1 MASTRPHL
9 DAAPTPLGRT
19 LLDRARTDPGLLA
32 FATDGGAITFGEL
45 LDRAASRADGL
56 ESLGVARGS
65 RVALSMSAGL
75 AFVEIFWAL
84 QLLGAVPCAFNP
96 YAPPAAL
103 TRRIARIRPHLVVT
117 DERMEV
123 TRHHHL
129 TSRPDAVTP
138 DDLAVL
144 QLTSGTSGEPRASL
158 ITQRNIMSFMRMT
171 ERVDHM
177 RRGDVLVSWVPPW
190 HDLGLVHFV
199 IGPVYFGV
207 SCHIVAP
214 SVRTIPDW
222 LRTISEVGGTWSGAP
237 DFVYRI
243 ACRMVGAG
251 DVDLRSLRYCVNGG
265 EPVRWSSIQDFE
277 RRFSVPGVV
286 MPGYGLGETTLGVS
300 FHLPGDQ
307 IKVDERGNVSCGRPI
322 GGIEVVAGP
331 SVAEPAEILVRG
343 DTVFAGYLD
352 APDDTSR
359 ALQDGWLHTGD
370 IGYLDADRRLFVLG
384 RRRAMIKRAGAPIAP
399 RELEE
404 AALRVPAV
412 RIAAAASLLGD
423 HPGEDTIVVAVE
435 TASSDL
441 SHDEISAAVYREV
454 AADLGFGPNQVLIV
468 APRTI
473 PRSENGKIRH
483 TELAGVL
490 RRQLPPT

>member
-1 MASTRPHL
+1 
-9 DAAPTPLGRT
+9 
-19 LLDRARTDPGLLA
+19 
-32 FATDGGAITFGEL
+32 
-45 LDRAASRADGL
+45 
-56 ESLGVARGS
+56 
-65 RVALSMSAGL
+65 
-75 AFVEIFWAL
+75 
-84 QLLGAVPCAFNP
+84 
-96 YAPPAAL
+96 
-103 TRRIARIRPHLVVT
+103 
-117 DERMEV
+117 
-123 TRHHHL
+123 
-129 TSRPDAVTP
+129 
-138 DDLAVL
+138 
-144 QLTSGTSGEPRASL
+144 
-158 ITQRNIMSFMRMT
+158 
-171 ERVDHM
+171 M

-190 HDLGLVHFV
+190 HDLGLVHFIV
-199 IGPVYFGV
+199 GPVYFGV
-207 SCHIVAP
+207 SCHIVTP

-243 ACRMVGAG
+243 ACRMVAAG
-251 DVDLRSLRYCVNGG
+251 DVDLRSLRHCVNGG

-277 RRFSVPGVV
+277 RRFSVSGVV

-300 FHLPGDQ
+300 AHLPGDE

-322 GGIEVVAGP
+322 GGIEVVAGS
-331 SVAEPAEILVRG
+331 SVAEPAEIRVRG

-352 APDDTSR
+352 APQDTSS
-359 ALQDGWLHTGD
+359 ALRDGWLHTGD
-370 IGYLDADRRLFVLG
+370 IGYLDADRLLFVLG

-412 RIAAAASLLGD
+412 RIAAAASVPGD

-454 AADLGFGPNQVLIV
+454 AADLGFGPDRVVLV

-483 TELAGVL
+483 PELADVL
-490 RRQLPPT
+490 RHQFPAT